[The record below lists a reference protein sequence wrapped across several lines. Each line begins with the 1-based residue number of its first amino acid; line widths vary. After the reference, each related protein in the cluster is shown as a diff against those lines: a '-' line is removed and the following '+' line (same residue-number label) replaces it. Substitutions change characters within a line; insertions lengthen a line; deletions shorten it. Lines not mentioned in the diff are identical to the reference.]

1 MHASGAEAARKV
13 AALGGAAVVA
23 GLWKLALYVSKL
35 VVVALPG
42 SVAVGARRA
51 SLTNLT
57 VAIDPSPLMIA
68 VGALGSVRSGLS
80 MALGAGVSWLALG
93 PWAIEAGAAEA
104 GPADAAVAWFAPLVK
119 WLLWPGVGMMVAAS
133 LTSVALSWR
142 SIVRTFQGGRAGD
155 GEAASTLGPPDAA
168 PSLSDIPWRAFGIVA
183 LVVGLGT
190 IVAQRVL
197 FGIAWWAGALAVALT
212 VVLAAVAGRVTGEAG
227 ITPIGAMGKV
237 TQLVFGALV
246 PGQPAANLMSANVTG
261 GAAAQCADLLVDL
274 KTGAIL
280 RASPRN
286 QAIAQMAGVV
296 GGAGAASLAYLVLV
310 PDPRAQLGTTEWP
323 APAVATWKAVAEVF
337 AQGLGSMPPHAL
349 RAMAIGALAGIVLA
363 VLERHAPERI
373 RPYVPSPA
381 AMGLGFVVQA
391 WYAIAIAGGA
401 LLGAAVRRAA
411 PAWSERMLVPIL
423 SGVVAGESLMG
434 VAIAVRSIL
443 GA

>member
-1 MHASGAEAARKV
+1 
-13 AALGGAAVVA
+13 
-23 GLWKLALYVSKL
+23 
-35 VVVALPG
+35 
-42 SVAVGARRA
+42 
-51 SLTNLT
+51 
-57 VAIDPSPLMIA
+57 
-68 VGALGSVRSGLS
+68 
-80 MALGAGVSWLALG
+80 
-93 PWAIEAGAAEA
+93 
-104 GPADAAVAWFAPLVK
+104 
-119 WLLWPGVGMMVAAS
+119 MMVAAS
-133 LTSVALSWR
+133 LTSVALSWKA
-142 SIVRTFQGGRAGD
+142 IARTFRGGSAVD
-155 GEAASTLGPPDAA
+155 SAPNDPESSEAAVEATTR
-168 PSLSDIPWRAFGIVA
+168 SDIPWRAFAIVA
-183 LVVGLGT
+183 VVVGVGT
-190 IVAQRVL
+190 VVAQRVL
-197 FGIAWWAGALAVALT
+197 FGIAWWAGALAVVLT
-212 VVLAAVAGRVTGEAG
+212 VALAAVAGRVTGEAG